1 MEFGSALLYFL
12 SIVVQVFACGLG
24 AYYIF
29 ISIFAWIPKK
39 ELPDISD
46 KEHKF
51 ALIVA
56 AHNEESVIKYM
67 VESLYKLDYNPEK
80 YKVFV
85 IADNCTDK
93 TAEIAKDA
101 GATVFERFNEN
112 LRGKGHA
119 LEWMFEKIYALDEEF
134 DSICIF
140 DADNVVSRNF
150 LREINKQHN
159 KGFKVVQG
167 NIESKNPYDS
177 WISTAYSVSFWMIGK
192 MFQQARY
199 NINLTC
205 QLSGT
210 GFSIDIDL
218 LKKLGWG
225 ATCLTEDMEFTA
237 KLALNG
243 YKVGWAHNAYVFDE
257 KPLYLKQS
265 WRQRKRWMQG
275 HADVASRFTRQLL
288 KRAITKHDMS
298 ALDCAVYLMQPL
310 KILALGVITIVG
322 WLQAVFPDGQIG
334 FFQIYYL
341 FGGNFLFYV
350 LSIFSFLYIPFTVTY
365 EKREFNFQLFL
376 CYITY
381 WLYSLT
387 WIPIAVQG
395 IIHKNDKEWVH
406 TEHVRTIDINEIEEV
421 KN

>member
-1 MEFGSALLYFL
+1 MEISNDIFYFF
-12 SIVVQVFACGLG
+12 SIILQIFSYSLG
-24 AYYIF
+24 AYFII

-39 ELPDISD
+39 AAPNLTD
-46 KEHKF
+46 KEHSF

-67 VESLYKLDYNPEK
+67 VESLYKLDYNHDK

-85 IADNCTDK
+85 IADNCTDN
-93 TAEIAKDA
+93 TAEIAREA
-101 GATVFERFNEN
+101 GAIVYERFNDK

-119 LEWMFEKIYALDEEF
+119 LEWMFDKIYKLDESF
-134 DSICIF
+134 DCICIF

-150 LREINKQHN
+150 LKEINEQHN
-159 KGFKVVQG
+159 KGYKVVQG

-177 WISTAYSVSFWMIGK
+177 WIATAYSTSFWMIGK
-192 MFQQARY
+192 LYQQARY

-210 GFSIDIDL
+210 GFSIDIEL

-237 KLALNG
+237 KLSLNG

-257 KPLYLKQS
+257 KPLYFGQS

-275 HADVASRFTRQLL
+275 HADVATRFALQLF
-288 KRAITKHDMS
+288 KKAVKDKDMS
-298 ALDCAVYLMQPL
+298 AFDCGIYLMQPL
-310 KILALGVITIVG
+310 KILALGVITIFSY
-322 WLQAVFPDGQIG
+322 LQILYPEGNVG
-334 FFQIYYL
+334 FFQVWYL
-341 FGGNFLFYV
+341 FDKSFIWVV
-350 LSIFSFLYIPFTVTY
+350 LSSLGFLYMPFTVTY
-365 EKREFNFQLFL
+365 EKREFNFSLFF

-387 WIPIAVQG
+387 WIPIAIQG
-395 IIHKNDKEWVH
+395 IIHKNDKDWVH
-406 TEHVRTIDINEIEEV
+406 TKHVRTIDISEV
-421 KN
+421 EASKN

>member
-1 MEFGSALLYFL
+1 
-12 SIVVQVFACGLG
+12 
-24 AYYIF
+24 
-29 ISIFAWIPKK
+29 
-39 ELPDISD
+39 
-46 KEHKF
+46 
-51 ALIVA
+51 
-56 AHNEESVIKYM
+56 
-67 VESLYKLDYNPEK
+67 
-80 YKVFV
+80 
-85 IADNCTDK
+85 
-93 TAEIAKDA
+93 
-101 GATVFERFNEN
+101 
-112 LRGKGHA
+112 
-119 LEWMFEKIYALDEEF
+119 
-134 DSICIF
+134 
-140 DADNVVSRNF
+140 
-150 LREINKQHN
+150 
-159 KGFKVVQG
+159 
-167 NIESKNPYDS
+167 
-177 WISTAYSVSFWMIGK
+177 
-192 MFQQARY
+192 
-199 NINLTC
+199 
-205 QLSGT
+205 
-210 GFSIDIDL
+210 
-218 LKKLGWG
+218 
-225 ATCLTEDMEFTA
+225 
-237 KLALNG
+237 
-243 YKVGWAHNAYVFDE
+243 
-257 KPLYLKQS
+257 
-265 WRQRKRWMQG
+265 MQG